1 MQLELSSLLVAI
13 ALSGSQALVVPSAH
27 SSGPV
32 QGHGPQSHEGPQ
44 NPSYHTAAGEE
55 SVHMASR
62 PPQPLTTSGMG
73 RRRALRFFPAAAA
86 TAVAFTSACTCPRCT
101 MAASPEDEYNR
112 PKGSDPNSAPALL
125 GWKPP
130 PGAVLDED
138 GEYVEVKDLPW
149 RETWKAR
156 LDKASTM
163 STDDVLMAARGAGNV
178 DLRDGPESLASQ
190 KRRALARCR
199 DAGSRARNG
208 LPEERAC
215 VAAVIAGDE
224 NMLTQALKD

>member
-1 MQLELSSLLVAI
+1 
-13 ALSGSQALVVPSAH
+13 
-27 SSGPV
+27 
-32 QGHGPQSHEGPQ
+32 
-44 NPSYHTAAGEE
+44 
-55 SVHMASR
+55 MAR
-62 PPQPLTTSGMG
+62 QPPQPLTTSGIG

-86 TAVAFTSACTCPRCT
+86 TAIAFTGACTCPRCT
-101 MAASPEDEYNR
+101 AAASPEEEYNK
-112 PKGSDPNSAPALL
+112 PKGRDPNSAPALL

-130 PGAVLDED
+130 PGAVLNED

-156 LDKASTM
+156 LDKASSM
-163 STDDVLMAARGAGNV
+163 STDDVLMAARGAGNA
-178 DLRDGPESLASQ
+178 DLRDGPESVASQ

-199 DAGSRARNG
+199 DAGSRARYG

-224 NMLTQALKD
+224 NMLSQALKD